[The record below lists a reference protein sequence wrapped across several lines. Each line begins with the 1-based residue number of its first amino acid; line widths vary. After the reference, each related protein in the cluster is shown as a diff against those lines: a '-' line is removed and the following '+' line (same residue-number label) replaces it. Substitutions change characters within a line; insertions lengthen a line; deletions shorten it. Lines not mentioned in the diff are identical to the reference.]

1 MNFCFQTTYNESFFF
16 QKRNNWKKKKKI
28 LPLPFFLFGQNK
40 TMTLFCV
47 AVIAND
53 DQKPTFSGD
62 SRFSVFS
69 HSSTQ
74 TKRHDFFIAKLDD
87 AREEK
92 CYWHWALLN
101 ALIRRE
107 NTLRETTKKSSVLFI
122 LFCLIYGWIRS
133 NGKRPMDVVSSLA
146 RGSEIMSYENSAVYF
161 VNLASVSKY

>member
-107 NTLRETTKKSSVLFI
+107 NTLRETKKKYLLSFFFFFVWSTDGSDPTESDRWMLCPFWLEVVIWVAKSWSSI
-122 LFCLIYGWIRS
+122 S
-133 NGKRPMDVVSSLA
+133 
-146 RGSEIMSYENSAVYF
+146 
-161 VNLASVSKY
+161 